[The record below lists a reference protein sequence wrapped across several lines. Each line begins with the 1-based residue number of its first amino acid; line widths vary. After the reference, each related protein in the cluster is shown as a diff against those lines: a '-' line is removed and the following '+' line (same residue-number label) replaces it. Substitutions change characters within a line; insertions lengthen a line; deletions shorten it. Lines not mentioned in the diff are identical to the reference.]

1 MDPTILSKD
10 ESDGYKLTD
19 EKIEK
24 ILAYWHDSASYRDSV
39 LIPRFARNQRLMKGV
54 PVESESPTSKV
65 TGKNKLYYRKIW
77 SSAVRLLASMFQ
89 AYLQDK
95 NKFKLLGRD
104 EQQDYQKAKVLEI
117 MTRYR
122 FELMMRRRSLFLKIL
137 WAFFDLIGMGF
148 VVCKQTWKHNEELG
162 IDEPD
167 FNVYP
172 AEQVC
177 LDWPELASGDINNMR
192 FAMFENWYTLD
203 MMEDMG
209 YEKIKD
215 LPSQVKPQNELEQAR
230 YQDSANP
237 LVSSGTANEST
248 YSNSAVG
255 NAYPQQ
261 GSQPHEI
268 NPYLRRYLCLEAF
281 YKEKGKMYYCVIHPD
296 TKTVLFKAILSP
308 YGQDYPISVGSMIP
322 DPHKAVPEGLP
333 EVLEGPQESLNLTLN
348 LRKDNVMLAMNGGFI
363 YSRFGNVDKQSLR
376 NIKPG
381 FTVAAD
387 DVNAVKE
394 LKVPD
399 VTQTS
404 YIEAGQYVGMID
416 EMSAVN
422 PTKQGQS
429 NVQKATVA
437 QINLTE
443 ANAKHDLF
451 VAVAGQTFFHQFVY
465 NLAKHISMFETD
477 ERIFR
482 VANETF
488 RKEPLEGQPYENV
501 YDLEFDFDIEVNAG
515 LSEVSRG
522 IRSQQIS
529 AAIQTALQSNNST
542 ILMLKSGIKIDNP
555 KIFNTGEM
563 QAELLPELGLPNL
576 SKYMIS
582 VTPPPP
588 EQPQQAGQGSAEG
601 GEQSQVAEGQNAP
614 QANEEP
620 EFDPEFMQSLMGGG

>member
-1 MDPTILSKD
+1 MNPSILTQD
-10 ESDGYKLTD
+10 ESDKYKLT
-19 EKIEK
+19 ETKIDK
-24 ILAYWHDSASYRDSV
+24 LLAYWHDSVSYRDSV
-39 LIPRFARNQRLMKGV
+39 LIPRFSRNQRLMKGV
-54 PVESESPTSKV
+54 PTESESTTSKV
-65 TGKNKLYYRKIW
+65 TGKNKIYYRKIW

-95 NKFKLLGRD
+95 NKFKLSGRD

-117 MTRYR
+117 LTRYR
-122 FELMMRRRSLFLKIL
+122 MELMLRRRNLFLKLL

-148 VVCKQTWKHNEELG
+148 VVCKQIWKYNEELG

-167 FNVYP
+167 FVVYP
-172 AEQVC
+172 LEQVC
-177 LDWPELASGDINNMR
+177 LDWPELASGDPNNMR
-192 FAMFENWYTLD
+192 FAMFENWYTKD
-203 MMEDMG
+203 MMEDLG
-209 YEKIKD
+209 YENINN
-215 LPSQVKPQNELEQAR
+215 LPSQVKPQNELEMAR
-230 YQDSANP
+230 YQDSQNP
-237 LVSSGTANEST
+237 LVSSGTADNAT

-268 NPYLRRYLCLEAF
+268 NPYLQRYLCLEAF
-281 YKEKGKMYYCVIHPD
+281 YKEKGRLYYCVIHPD

-308 YGQDYPISVGSMIP
+308 YGKEYPISVGSMIP
-322 DPHKAVPEGLP
+322 DPHKPVPEGLP

-348 LRKDNVMLAMNGGFI
+348 LRKDNVLLAMNGGFI

-399 VTQTS
+399 VTQTA
-404 YIEAGQYVGMID
+404 YVEAGQYIGMID

-451 VAVAGQTFFHQFVY
+451 VAVAGQTFFHQFIY
-465 NLAKHISMFETD
+465 NLARQVSMFETD

-488 RKEPLEGQPYENV
+488 RKEPLEGRVYDNV
-501 YDLEFDFDIEVNAG
+501 YDLEFDFDIEVSAG

-529 AAIQTALQSNNST
+529 AALQTALQSNNSM
-542 ILMLKSGIKIDNP
+542 IMMLKSGIKVADP
-555 KIFNTGEM
+555 KIYNIGEM
-563 QAELLPELGLPNL
+563 QADLLTELNLPSIG
-576 SKYMIS
+576 KYLVS
-582 VTPPPP
+582 VQPPPP
-588 EQPQQAGQGSAEG
+588 EQPEGQGG
-601 GEQSQVAEGQNAP
+601 GETEQVTAGQNAAQP
-614 QANEEP
+614 NEEP
-620 EFDPEFMQSLMGGG
+620 ELNPEFLQQLMGG